1 MIFKP
6 LIRIVVFL
14 SLVALPVSALAN
26 QNTVS
31 GQPLSV
37 VGFGDSLMSGF
48 ELPVQDS
55 FPAQLEKALNDKGI
69 NVTVANAGVAGETT
83 TDAVSRLDWSIPE
96 GTGLVILEFGAND
109 ALRGISPEISEKNL
123 AEIIGKLQQRKVQV
137 ILAGMLAPPN
147 MGGDYEDKFNA
158 IFPRLAQKYNV
169 PLYPFFMEGV
179 AAQKSLQLEDG
190 MHPNTEG
197 VAKMVEGFLPI
208 IEKTIAGNTSLSDK
222 AANSNISQ

>member
-1 MIFKP
+1 MRFKP
-6 LIRIVVFL
+6 LIEIVVFL
-14 SLVALPVSALAN
+14 GLIAMQSLNPSVSLAN
-26 QNTVS
+26 QNAVS
-31 GQPLSV
+31 GQSLNV

-55 FPAQLEKALNDKGI
+55 FPAQLEKALKDKGV

-83 TDAVSRLDWSIPE
+83 TDAVSRLDWSVPE
-96 GTGLVILEFGAND
+96 GTDMVILEFGAND

-123 AEIIGKLQQRKVQV
+123 AEIIEKLRQRKVQV

-147 MGGDYEDKFNA
+147 MGGDYEKKFNA
-158 IFPRLAQKYNV
+158 IFPRLAEKYNV

-179 AAQKSLQLEDG
+179 AAEKSLQLEDG

-197 VAKMVEGFLPI
+197 VAKMVAGFMPLM
-208 IEKTIAGNTSLSDK
+208 ERTIAGSD
-222 AANSNISQ
+222 ASSTDASQ

>member
-31 GQPLSV
+31 GQPLAV

-55 FPAQLEKALNDKGI
+55 FPAQLEKALTDKGI

-83 TDAVSRLDWSIPE
+83 TDAVSRLDWSVPE

-123 AEIIGKLQQRKVQV
+123 AEIIEKLQQRKVQV

-147 MGGDYEDKFNA
+147 MGVDYEEKFNA

-197 VAKMVEGFLPI
+197 VAKMVEGFLPV
-208 IEKTIAGNTSLSDK
+208 IEKTIAGNATPP
-222 AANSNISQ
+222 ANATGPSASQ

>member
-6 LIRIVVFL
+6 LIRIVVL
-14 SLVALPVSALAN
+14 LGLVALPVSALAN

-55 FPAQLEKALNDKGI
+55 FPAQLEKALKAKGI
-69 NVTVANAGVAGETT
+69 DVAISNAGVAGDTT
-83 TDAVSRLDWSIPE
+83 TDAVSRLDWSVPE

-123 AEIIGKLQQRKVQV
+123 AEIIERLQQRKVPV

-147 MGGDYEDKFNA
+147 MGGEYGEKFNA
-158 IFPRLAQKYNV
+158 IFPKLAQKYNI

-179 AAQKSLQLEDG
+179 AGQKALQLQDG
-190 MHPNTEG
+190 MHPNAEG

-208 IEKTIAGNTSLSDK
+208 MEKTIADNTPPE
-222 AANSNISQ
+222 AANTGSSASQ

>member
-14 SLVALPVSALAN
+14 GLVALPVSALAN

-31 GQPLSV
+31 GQPLAV

-55 FPAQLEKALNDKGI
+55 FPAQLEKALKDKGI
-69 NVTVANAGVAGETT
+69 NVTIANAGVAGETT
-83 TDAVSRLDWSIPE
+83 TDAVSRLDWSVPE

-123 AEIIGKLQQRKVQV
+123 AEIIEKLQQRKVQV

-190 MHPNTEG
+190 MHPNTQG
-197 VAKMVEGFLPI
+197 VAKMVEGFLPV
-208 IEKTIAGNTSLSDK
+208 IEKTIASKSSSDSPN
-222 AANSNISQ
+222 ASQ

>member
-55 FPAQLEKALNDKGI
+55 FPAQLEKALKDKGI
-69 NVTVANAGVAGETT
+69 NVAVTNAGVAGETT
-83 TDAVSRLDWSIPE
+83 TDAVSRLDWSVPE

-123 AEIIGKLQQRKVQV
+123 SEIIEKLQQRKVQI

-147 MGGDYEDKFNA
+147 MGDDYEDKFNA

-208 IEKTIAGNTSLSDK
+208 IEKTIAGNPSLSNK
-222 AANSNISQ
+222 AADSNISQ

>member
-83 TDAVSRLDWSIPE
+83 TDAVSRLDWSVPE
-96 GTGLVILEFGAND
+96 GTRLVILEFGAND

>member
-1 MIFKP
+1 MRFKP
-6 LIRIVVFL
+6 LIEIVVFL
-14 SLVALPVSALAN
+14 GLIAMQSLNPSVSLAN
-26 QNTVS
+26 QNAVS
-31 GQPLSV
+31 GQSLNV

-55 FPAQLEKALNDKGI
+55 FPAQLEKALKDKGV

-83 TDAVSRLDWSIPE
+83 TDAVSRLDWSVPE
-96 GTGLVILEFGAND
+96 GTDMVILEFGAND

-123 AEIIGKLQQRKVQV
+123 AEIIEKLKQRKVQV

-147 MGGDYEDKFNA
+147 MGGDYEEKFNA
-158 IFPRLAQKYNV
+158 IFPRLAEKYNV

-179 AAQKSLQLEDG
+179 AAEKSLQLEDG

-197 VAKMVEGFLPI
+197 VAKMVAGFMPLM
-208 IEKTIAGNTSLSDK
+208 ERTIAGSD
-222 AANSNISQ
+222 ASSTDASQ